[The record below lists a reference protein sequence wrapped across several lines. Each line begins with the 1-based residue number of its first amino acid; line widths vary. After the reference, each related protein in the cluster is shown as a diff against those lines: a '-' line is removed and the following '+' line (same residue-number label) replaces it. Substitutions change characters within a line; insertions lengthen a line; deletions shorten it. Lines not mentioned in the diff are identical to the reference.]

1 MISQKDFDAF
11 WTWFGKNLQILR
23 YQRHIASLWQQG
35 LIYGFLTR
43 VDVNNAL
50 NGQEP
55 GTFLLRY
62 SFTLAFQG
70 TTLCVAC
77 Y

>member
-62 SFTLAFQG
+62 SFTLAFQRHH
-70 TTLCVAC
+70 LCC
-77 Y
+77 